1 MVKTFPFFFFLYHQ
15 KCFLSIFSSLRN
27 ERKIF
32 SLCHIFYHVLGAF
45 FYFYNNKNWT
55 GKNNSNI
62 FGFLRY
68 SMASIFFLMLLVY
81 KKFSKDD
88 IKMFALLGLISIS
101 IPVAMQNI
109 GLKFLGLISISI
121 PVAMQNIGLKFTSA
135 YISGFL
141 QSTKALVHYIH

>member
-27 ERKIF
+27 EWKIF
-32 SLCHIFYHVLGAF
+32 NLCHIFYHVLGAF
-45 FYFYNNKNWT
+45 FYNNKNWT

-88 IKMFALLGLISIS
+88 IKMFATWINKHFNSCS
-101 IPVAMQNI
+101 NAKYW
-109 GLKFLGLISISI
+109 LKIHICI
-121 PVAMQNIGLKFTSA
+121 
-135 YISGFL
+135 YIWFC
-141 QSTKALVHYIH
+141 KALVHYIH